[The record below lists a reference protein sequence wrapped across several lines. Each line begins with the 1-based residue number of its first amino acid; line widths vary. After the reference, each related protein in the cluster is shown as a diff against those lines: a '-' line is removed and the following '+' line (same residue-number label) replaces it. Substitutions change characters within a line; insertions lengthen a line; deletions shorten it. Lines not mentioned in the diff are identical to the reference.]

1 MESKE
6 SSSMNI
12 VQQRSLNGL
21 QYEMLPSTSVAV
33 NRTAERQF
41 FQKSIYGPSQEA
53 LIDMNT
59 GAKFINCKR
68 SYLTFSV
75 QLSRTANDGGGNA
88 FPPTGGFGKGSVANL
103 IRRVVV
109 TTRSGVELCRT
120 EDFNVLTAKLARWET
135 SREYLEQ
142 FGQLM
147 GYTTT
152 LTSTSDSFNEAGDE
166 GASVGATSKSNI
178 RQFIIPLDML
188 SPVFKGDGKSL
199 LPPQAAAGLRVQI
212 TWESVARG
220 MLHVA
225 AANTGAPDSYIIDNI
240 SIMANTTTMVDSW
253 QKALN
258 EESASQGLTYTY
270 PTWYTTTSTLPSNSD
285 RINIEQRKAVA
296 RALCAFA
303 VYTVGADDVLVDN
316 MASASYSWSRVE
328 WRLGSLYPTQ
338 QPVTTKAE
346 AYFVAQNAFDGGII
360 DSKGGINAVS
370 YSAFRT
376 NQSIAAVSLE
386 RSDISING
394 VLNISGLPT
403 NNSRVLSIDATLDG
417 MAQAQGRVYVFM
429 KHISLAKFFLD
440 NASLSY

>member
-12 VQQRSLNGL
+12 VQQKSLNGI

-41 FQKSIYGPSQEA
+41 FQKNIYGPSQEA

-59 GAKFINCKR
+59 GAKFLNCKR
-68 SYLTFSV
+68 SYLTFSC
-75 QLSRTANDGGGNA
+75 QLSRTADDGGGNA
-88 FPPTGGFGKGSVANL
+88 FRPAAGFGKGSVCNL

-120 EDFNVLTAKLARWET
+120 EDFNLLSAKTNRWEC

-142 FGQLM
+142 FGELL
-147 GYTTT
+147 GYQSNLTTANTDAFPVGT
-152 LTSTSDSFNEAGDE
+152 LGPTSFSEA
-166 GASVGATSKSNI
+166 
-178 RQFIIPLDML
+178 RQFVIPLEML

-199 LPPQAAAGLRVQI
+199 LPPQAAAGLRIQI
-212 TWESVARG
+212 TWESTARG
-220 MLHVA
+220 LYHVPVA
-225 AANTGAPDSYIIDNI
+225 TTGTPDTYIIDNI
-240 SIMANTTTMVDSW
+240 SIMANSTTMVDSW

-270 PTWYTTTSTLPSNSD
+270 PTWYTTTSTQPIAVD

-296 RALCAFA
+296 RALMAFA
-303 VYTVGADDVLVDN
+303 VYTVGPDSITKDN
-316 MASASYSWSRVE
+316 MKSENYGWSRVE

-338 QPVTTKAE
+338 QPIVNSAE
-346 AYFVAQNAFDGGII
+346 AYFIAQNAFDGGIL
-360 DSKGGINAVS
+360 DTKGGINAVS
-370 YSAFRT
+370 FNTFKGSE
-376 NQSIAAVSLE
+376 SIAAVSLE

-403 NNSRVLSIDATLDG
+403 NNSRVLSVDATL
-417 MAQAQGRVYVFM
+417 AVAPSVQGRMYVFM
-429 KHISLAKFFLD
+429 KHISMAKFFLD
-440 NASLSY
+440 NTSLSY